1 MKQKFQVAK
10 NSHVYSRH
18 KGMKRLAKHVNRHC
32 IEKSHKQELVNQSK
46 YDSEP
51 IQNVNSVIHVNRFEV
66 LANETDDL
74 NNDVNCNA
82 SVLVEVIDKC
92 ECPTS
97 QSVSVCTVV
106 DNVHKCKNMSYL
118 LDKKVE

>member
-1 MKQKFQVAK
+1 
-10 NSHVYSRH
+10 
-18 KGMKRLAKHVNRHC
+18 MKRLAKHVNRHC

-46 YDSEP
+46 YDIEP

-74 NNDVNCNA
+74 KNDVNCNA
-82 SVLVEVIDKC
+82 SVLVEVSDKC

-97 QSVSVCTVV
+97 KSASVCTVV
-106 DNVHKCKNMSYL
+106 DNVHKGKNMSYL
-118 LDKKVE
+118 LDKVI